1 MFDRSSDYAL
11 NKKDPE
17 AIVWSGCQP
26 PLACL

>member
-17 AIVWSGCQP
+17 TLVCKSATRVHTI
-26 PLACL
+26 